1 MMEHDHD
8 HEHDLA
14 ASERERADGT
24 ETAPVAPAFDEDEH
38 DDSTGAGYGGEPAD
52 DVSGESAERRDE
64 VRNQVR
70 EDAAQEAEDRAE
82 RIRAEQPR
90 DTRAERAESDEEASD
105 DELLVGT
112 GTERAPGTGGGGEHP
127 APAVMRDPNTGYL
140 RQHGEALNTA
150 GDQAPLGD
158 DADATVAEDSEG
170 EPQGVVEPEQVD
182 TDRIDIGT
190 PVEGDAGTAPNDQED
205 DA

>member
-1 MMEHDHD
+1 MMDE
-8 HEHDLA
+8 HEHAEFDREQ
-14 ASERERADGT
+14 SEGT
-24 ETAPVAPAFDEDEH
+24 ETAPPAPAFEDEH
-38 DDSTGAGYGGEPAD
+38 DDSAGEGYSGEPAD

-105 DELLVGT
+105 DDLLVGT

-127 APAVMRDPNTGYL
+127 APAVVRDPNTGFM

-150 GDQAPLGD
+150 GDQAPIGD
-158 DADATVAEDSEG
+158 DSDASVAADSEG
-170 EPQGVVEPEQVD
+170 DAFGVTEPEQVH
-182 TDRIDIGT
+182 TDRVDIGT
-190 PVEGDAGTAPNDQED
+190 PVEGDVGTAPNDQED
-205 DA
+205 DDS

>member
-1 MMEHDHD
+1 MEHDHD

-14 ASERERADGT
+14 ASEREQAEGT
-24 ETAPVAPAFDEDEH
+24 ETAPVAPAFEGDERDE
-38 DDSTGAGYGGEPAD
+38 AAD

-70 EDAAQEAEDRAE
+70 EEAAQEAEDRAE

-105 DELLVGT
+105 DDLLVGT

-127 APAVMRDPNTGYL
+127 APAVMRDPNTGFM

-150 GDQAPLGD
+150 GDQAPIGD
-158 DADATVAEDSEG
+158 SSDASDAER

-182 TDRIDIGT
+182 TDRLDIGT
-190 PVEGDAGTAPNDQED
+190 PVEEDAGTPANDQED
-205 DA
+205 ESE